1 MISCDS
7 NGGGRRIW
15 GLTATQL
22 HDRFW
27 AASGVHVVRQRYP
40 QQVLEDGPL
49 YLLTDPDVL
58 VLFDPAELVRIENRL
73 QCDVVL
79 LRVQQRDLA
88 EYREL
93 VVTDDEDRFLRFER
107 HYERPRSRVVKVGV
121 TRDVKLAQAWQ
132 ANRQRF
138 KSVWRFLRN
147 TAYRSRFETVW
158 LPGRA
163 FNDQCV
169 LERER
174 LVKDLIQTCH
184 DPKPFIPAARRL
196 GETVWASPEA
206 QVDDQTLFIG
216 RVWIG
221 AGNDIRRVPSV
232 LGPAVLW
239 DQPTGSTAAV
249 DLSSDAPAATA
260 PSNGKANRPL
270 HVLSSPAECA
280 PSRPQQVSWY
290 ELTKRWFDIA
300 FSLIALAITL
310 PLYPLVMFAIWRED
324 GGPFFF
330 VHRRETRGGREFGCL
345 KFRTMRK
352 GADAM
357 RRELASANSADGP
370 QFYVPG
376 DPRVTK
382 VGRFLRRYYI
392 DEWPQFINVLR
403 GEMSVIG
410 PRPSPFTENQYC
422 PAWREARLSVR
433 GGITG
438 LWQVSRTRSRGLDF
452 LEWIQFDLEYV
463 RNRSWRMDLYIAC
476 RTVQMI
482 FGPRRWLRAT
492 SHSSSAG
499 ATVSK
504 ATAKATAAAAATAVV
519 PAVDP
524 VQL

>member
-15 GLTATQL
+15 GLTACQL

-27 AASGVHVVRQRYP
+27 KASSVYVVRKRHP
-40 QQVLEDGPL
+40 QQVLEEGPL
-49 YLLTDPDVL
+49 FLLTDPDVL
-58 VLFDPAELVRIENRL
+58 VLFDPAELVRIESRL

-88 EYREL
+88 DYREL

-147 TAYRSRFETVW
+147 TAYRSRFETIW
-158 LPGRA
+158 LRGRA
-163 FNDQCV
+163 YNDQCIV
-169 LERER
+169 ERER
-174 LVKDLIQTCH
+174 LVKDLMQTWD
-184 DPKPFIPAARRL
+184 DPQKLIPAARRL
-196 GETVWASPEA
+196 GDTVWASSEA
-206 QVDDQTLFIG
+206 QLDEKTLFIG

-221 AGNDIRRVPSV
+221 AGHDIRRVPSV

-239 DQPTGSTAAV
+239 DQPSDSMMPVDQAPTAKSAE
-249 DLSSDAPAATA
+249 ANGH
-260 PSNGKANRPL
+260 NGKSRAHLR
-270 HVLSSPAECA
+270 VLSSPAQCA
-280 PSRPQQVSWY
+280 PPCPQPVSCY
-290 ELTKRWFDIA
+290 ELTKRWFDIV

-310 PLYPLVMFAIWRED
+310 PLYPLVMLAIWRED

-330 VHRRETRGGREFGCL
+330 VHRRETRGGREFGCF
-345 KFRTMRK
+345 KFRTMLN
-352 GADAM
+352 GAGSLQ
-357 RRELASANSADGP
+357 REMAGANTADGP
-370 QFYVPG
+370 QFHVPG
-376 DPRVTK
+376 DPRVTRI
-382 VGRFLRRYYI
+382 GRFLRRYYI

-410 PRPSPFTENQYC
+410 PRPSPFAENQYC

-452 LEWIQFDLEYV
+452 LEWIRFDLEYV
-463 RNRSWRMDLYIAC
+463 QNRSWRMDLYIAWC
-476 RTVQMI
+476 TLQMI
-482 FGPRRWLRAT
+482 LWPRRWRRKI
-492 SHSSSAG
+492 SGSSSTVSTPTVSTAG
-499 ATVSK
+499 AAV
-504 ATAKATAAAAATAVV
+504 AA
-519 PAVDP
+519 AVDP